1 MTEYELIDIFG
12 ETVGRMWTLLNMWVG
27 ISLGY
32 VALANF
38 GVHNLNVIKITVLSI
53 LYTGFSM
60 LILYLLMLN
69 GAAIEGFHSDLR
81 AMESQEKLSAGTA
94 ALLQA
99 RENPWGQL
107 LLAFCFLSTYICA
120 VAYMPYTYWSSNS
133 EST

>member
-1 MTEYELIDIFG
+1 MSEYELIDIFG
-12 ETVGRMWTLLNMWVG
+12 QTVSRLWTLLNMWVG

-38 GVHNLNVIKITVLSI
+38 GAHKINVIEITVLSI

-81 AMESQEKLSAGTA
+81 AMESEAVVSAGTA
-94 ALLQA
+94 AMLKA

-107 LLAFCFLSTYICA
+107 LTAFCFFSTYICA
-120 VAYMPYTYWSSNS
+120 LAYMPYAYWTSKSAN
-133 EST
+133 T

>member
-12 ETVGRMWTLLNMWVG
+12 ETVGRMWMLLNMWIG

-32 VALANF
+32 VAFANF
-38 GVHNLNVIKITVLSI
+38 GAHSLNVVKIAVLSI
-53 LYTGFSM
+53 LYTGFSV

-81 AMESQEKLSAGTA
+81 AMESQAKLSAGTA
-94 ALLQA
+94 ALLKA

-107 LLAFCFLSTYICA
+107 LTAFCFLSTYICA
-120 VAYMPYTYWSSNS
+120 LAYMPYSYWASKSSD
-133 EST
+133 T